1 MSKIE
6 LLANA
11 LEYLEEHLMEDI
23 KTEEVAKACFC
34 SKSTLEKLFRGINH
48 LTVHDYIVRRKM
60 MKAAWMLME
69 NPQENV
75 LNVALRVGY
84 GSNEAFSRAFK
95 QVWNCQPS
103 QFRKNN
109 RYTELF
115 PRLRPPMEI
124 GDDYVKTR
132 KQVDISEL
140 YDLFK
145 ERKDCYFVC
154 CDVHRQM
161 DINAI
166 SRAAGDLALIETL
179 NRLNEVAGEED
190 VVFRIGGDEF
200 VLLTACEDEAYAQNV
215 MNQIVARNGEPIVYE
230 GQEIPLKLHVGITKT
245 ENKRLKYHDLF
256 QELHIAIKD
265 IRKSDV

>member
-1 MSKIE
+1 MSKIT
-6 LLANA
+6 LLADA
-11 LEYLEEHLMEDI
+11 LEYLEEHLTEDI
-23 KTEEVAKACFC
+23 KTEEVAQACFC

-48 LTVHDYIVRRKM
+48 LTVHDYIVRRRM
-60 MKAAWMLME
+60 MKAARHLME

-75 LNVALRVGY
+75 LDVALKVGY

-103 QFRKNN
+103 QFRKSN

-115 PRLRPPMEI
+115 PKLRPPMEI
-124 GDDYVKTR
+124 GDEYVKTR

-145 ERKDCYFVC
+145 ERKDCWFVC

-179 NRLNEVAGEED
+179 NRLNNAAGEDD

-200 VLLTACEDEAYAQNV
+200 VLLTANDDEAYAKDI
-215 MNQIVARNGEPIVYE
+215 MEQILSHNGEPIVYE
-230 GQEIPLKLHVGITKT
+230 GQEIPLKLHIGITKT
-245 ENKRLKYHDLF
+245 ENKRLKYCDLF
-256 QELHIAIKD
+256 SELHTAIRE